1 MNTPN
6 LDPTDPTPINKVS
19 GTEPNLSTADTAA
32 TSPISTGASSQE
44 NGSPETKDALTPI
57 VPPPA
62 GGKALLPESGAP
74 SWKLLALV
82 GILTLLIIALMA
94 AYGGYRSGM
103 NQRSSA
109 QSTQVSQ
116 QVKEQFDMGVKD
128 LEARNLDMARQRF
141 EWVIHQSPNYPG
153 ITDKLAEVEL
163 LQNITASPT
172 VAPTPTL
179 TPTPDLR
186 SVEELYAQAQQAMQG
201 GDWTNAIE
209 TLLKLRK
216 DAPTM
221 HAVEVDGML
230 FMALRNRGVDKIKA
244 SDLEGGTYDLAL
256 AERFGPLDAEAN
268 SWRSW
273 AELYVTGA
281 SFWDVDWPQAINYFQ
296 QVADMAPNLM
306 DASGWTSEMRL
317 TTAYMKYG
325 DLLAASGDWCAAQ
338 VQYQLAMDRGPN
350 PTFEATAT
358 FGADKCKAK
367 EERKT
372 PHPSATSTEQ
382 AGATATPTQPAPPGA
397 TDTPTQPAPPN
408 ATETPTQPAPTAGP
422 TETPTPPLPT
432 SAPTTA
438 LPTAQPTT
446 AVPPTAKPPT
456 ATATP

>member
-6 LDPTDPTPINKVS
+6 LDPINPTPVDEVS

-32 TSPISTGASSQE
+32 TSPIPTEASTEES
-44 NGSPETKDALTPI
+44 GSPETQDTLTPNA
-57 VPPPA
+57 PPPE
-62 GGKALLPESGAP
+62 GDKPDIPESGAP

-103 NQRSSA
+103 NQRNNA

-116 QVKEQFDMGVKD
+116 QVKEQFDLGVKD
-128 LEARNLDMARQRF
+128 LEADNLDMARQRF
-141 EWVIHQSPNYPG
+141 EWVIRQYPNYPG

-172 VAPTPTL
+172 PVPTPTV

-186 SVEELYAQAQQAMQG
+186 SVEELYTQAQQAMQG
-201 GDWTNAIE
+201 GDWTNAID

-216 DAPTM
+216 DAPTI

-230 FMALRNRGVDKIKA
+230 FMALRNRGVDKIKG

-256 AERFGPLDAEAN
+256 AERFGPLDAEAT

-281 SFWDVDWPQAINYFQ
+281 SFWDVDWPQAIEYFL

-306 DASGWTSEMRL
+306 DASGWTSETRL

-325 DLLAASGDWCAAQ
+325 DLLGASGDWCAAQ
-338 VQYQLAMDRGPN
+338 EQYKLAVDRGSN
-350 PTFEATAT
+350 ATFEATAT
-358 FGADKCKAK
+358 YGADKCSSK
-367 EERKT
+367 EEKKT
-372 PHPSATSTEQ
+372 PHATATSTEA
-382 AGATATPTQPAPPGA
+382 AGATATPTEKSSGGA
-397 TDTPTQPAPPN
+397 TKTPSPSEPTS
-408 ATETPTQPAPTAGP
+408 TPQ
-422 TETPTPPLPT
+422 PT
-432 SAPTTA
+432 SAPQ
-438 LPTAQPTT
+438 PTAEPPT
-446 AVPPTAKPPT
+446 AVPPTAVPPT
-456 ATATP
+456 AVPPTAVPPTSTPKPTVTA

>member
-1 MNTPN
+1 
-6 LDPTDPTPINKVS
+6 
-19 GTEPNLSTADTAA
+19 
-32 TSPISTGASSQE
+32 
-44 NGSPETKDALTPI
+44 
-57 VPPPA
+57 
-62 GGKALLPESGAP
+62 
-74 SWKLLALV
+74 V
-82 GILTLLIIALMA
+82 GILTLLVIALMA

-103 NQRSSA
+103 NQRNRA

-116 QVKEQFDMGVKD
+116 QVKEQFDLGVKD

-141 EWVIHQSPNYPG
+141 EWVIRQSPNYPG

-172 VAPTPTL
+172 LAPTPTL

-281 SFWDVDWPQAINYFQ
+281 SFWDVDWPQAINYFL

-325 DLLAASGDWCAAQ
+325 DLLADSGDWCAAQ

-358 FGADKCKAK
+358 FGADKCKAIN
-367 EERKT
+367 ERKT
-372 PHPSATSTEQ
+372 PHPSATSTEP
-382 AGATATPTQPAPPGA
+382 ASATATLTQPAPTGGP
-397 TDTPTQPAPPN
+397 
-408 ATETPTQPAPTAGP
+408 TETPTQPAPTGGP
-422 TETPTPPLPT
+422 TETPTPPPPT
-432 SAPTTA
+432 SATQPTAEPTTA
-438 LPTAQPTT
+438 APPTAEPTTAVPPTAVPTT

-456 ATATP
+456 ATAKP